1 MDNTSLLLL
10 SPPGKFT
17 EFVAAAASMWSP
29 AQFLTVAQVAN
40 LSFMEDIRQQTGLL
54 SLEMYRINW
63 PGNPAFF
70 YFRYLD
76 GDRIWQAGF
85 RIFEK
90 AGYPAKYAAK
100 SSKIDA

>member
-40 LSFMEDIRQQTGLL
+40 LSLMEDILQQTGLL

-70 YFRYLD
+70 IFGIRTETGYGKQDF
-76 GDRIWQAGF
+76 GF
-85 RIFEK
+85 
-90 AGYPAKYAAK
+90 
-100 SSKIDA
+100 SKRPDIRTNMQQSLQK